1 MKTFFAIL
9 GAILSAGLIFLVATG
24 LFTHCTEW
32 EHRKLAVIDD
42 IQRNST
48 DFETA
53 YASTLTETRSVESI
67 RSAVQ
72 DMQKAADREHQA
84 YGLLESILQQK
95 PFLPLNAE
103 EQKWLSKARREMG
116 TQAKDQTANPT
127 RPLPPFVT
135 LTLDTS
141 VYDENN
147 TEIPIRAGTKLKV
160 VNYSGNELF
169 FEYDGKTF
177 HLPAAITDFKKY

>member
-1 MKTFFAIL
+1 
-9 GAILSAGLIFLVATG
+9 
-24 LFTHCTEW
+24 
-32 EHRKLAVIDD
+32 
-42 IQRNST
+42 
-48 DFETA
+48 
-53 YASTLTETRSVESI
+53 
-67 RSAVQ
+67 
-72 DMQKAADREHQA
+72 MQKAADREHQA